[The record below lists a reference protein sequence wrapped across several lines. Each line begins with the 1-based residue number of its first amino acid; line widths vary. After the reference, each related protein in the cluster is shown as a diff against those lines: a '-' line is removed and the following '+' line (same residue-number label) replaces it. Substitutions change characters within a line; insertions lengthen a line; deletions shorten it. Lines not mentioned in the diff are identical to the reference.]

1 MAELALIRTAQGL
14 VPATEA
20 DRETIQCWKAGQV
33 IHGKFTKMR
42 NARFHGKFF
51 AMLDLAWEYWEPVGG
66 LIPRQEMRGIRGLA
80 KFFEAQNGRP
90 GQLSN
95 AVDAY
100 IAGLEQARAE
110 RFPSVDKSREAFR
123 EWVTIEAGH
132 FHLVRTPD
140 GVRKEA
146 KSISW
151 ASMDD
156 TQFEPLYRDVFNAC
170 WRLVLS
176 AHFETEEAALA
187 AADQIG
193 SFA

>member
-1 MAELALIRTAQGL
+1 MAEIALIRTSHGL

-20 DRETIQCWKAGQV
+20 DRETMQTWKSGQT

-42 NARFHGKFF
+42 NAGFHRRFFK
-51 AMLDLAWEYWEPVGG
+51 MLDLAFDYFEPVGG
-66 LIPRQEMRGIRGLA
+66 LVPRQEMRGIQGLA
-80 KFFEAQNGRP
+80 KFFEQASGKP
-90 GQLSN
+90 GQLSD
-95 AVDAY
+95 AVAAY
-100 IAGLEQARAE
+100 IAQLEQDRAE
-110 RFPSVDKSREAFR
+110 RFPAVDKSREAFR

-151 ASMDD
+151 SAMDE
-156 TQFEPLYRDVFNAC
+156 TAFQPLYRDVFNAC

-176 AHFETEEAALA
+176 AHFESEEAAMS
-187 AADQIG
+187 AADQMG
-193 SFA
+193 NFA

>member
-51 AMLDLAWEYWEPVGG
+51 AMLDLAWDYWEPVGG

-80 KFFEAQNGRP
+80 KFFEDANGKP
-90 GQLSN
+90 GQLSG
-95 AVDAY
+95 AVAAY
-100 IAGLEQARAE
+100 IAQVEAERAE
-110 RFPSVDKSREAFR
+110 RFPAVDKSREAFR

-132 FHLVRTPD
+132 FHLVRTPE
-140 GVRKEA
+140 GIRKEA

-156 TQFEPLYRDVFNAC
+156 TAFEPLYRDVFNAC

-176 AHFETEEAALA
+176 AHFESEQAAMA
-187 AADQIG
+187 AAEQIG

>member
-66 LIPRQEMRGIRGLA
+66 LISRQEMRGIRGLA

-151 ASMDD
+151 ANMDD

>member
-42 NARFHGKFF
+42 NAKFHGKFF
-51 AMLDLAWEYWEPVGG
+51 AMLDLAWDYWEPVGG
-66 LIPRQEMRGIRGLA
+66 LVPRQELRGIRGLA
-80 KFFEAQNGRP
+80 KFFEAASGKP
-90 GQLSN
+90 GQLSD
-95 AVDAY
+95 AVEAY
-100 IAGLEQARAE
+100 VAQLEIERAE
-110 RFPSVDKSREAFR
+110 RFPSVAKSREAFR

-132 FHLVRTPD
+132 FHLVRTPE

-151 ASMDD
+151 AAMDD
-156 TQFEPLYRDVFNAC
+156 TAFEPLYRDVFNAC

-176 AHFETEEAALA
+176 AHFETEQAALA

>member
-176 AHFETEEAALA
+176 AHFETEGAALA